1 MASGRAEGERE
12 TLMADSESGAKPLH
26 LHSIE
31 SLLAELSG
39 GGAVSIGN
47 DGQTFS
53 FDLPASRSVLGWYA
67 RNRARWAANLSL
79 QDVDGIVDSVA
90 LEPPAKA
97 AAAVAA
103 QGLKPVYA
111 LKRVRAHRFAGIHL
125 FGTTTEAPEDFDH
138 EISSGINLFEGF
150 NGAGKTSLLNA
161 IVWCL
166 TGMLLRPQRAPE
178 KGEQEFEFDLVHEGS
193 TEAATYLA
201 SFVTPL
207 PAASLGKLTQ
217 LHVPADTW
225 VELTFA
231 DSGGKLQAPLRRSLG
246 RSSRGKLQEQ
256 APDFTVLGLDAQALR
271 IGTVIPALLPFSQVG
286 SQSELGKAVAQL
298 TGLAPLAD
306 LAKHVGKVKARIT
319 GELTKARERE
329 IEQCDEAFK
338 RSHEDLMSVA
348 TEHVELKLDT
358 QVPHPKD
365 GDATE
370 HALERLKIFLTQ
382 RKSEGL
388 AAARGVLGAEFEPVA
403 HVQAFERD
411 VADAR
416 LSVDG
421 LSSTPSARRLAALR
435 KLPADER
442 ARARALIDAVLQDAA
457 ALLALA
463 KAPETAAR
471 QRLYAAI
478 AQWYGD
484 HGQQEPDLSAC
495 AVCGVSLQDA
505 VDPITGK
512 SVRIHLRDA
521 LVEDASLLSQS
532 LERWAAAATGK
543 LASALGE
550 TLGMELKRDLSEAPF
565 DLIRQALVEETL
577 GGNAF
582 QGALKPLVAL
592 TADACDAKRADA
604 PVLAAT
610 ALPDL
615 AERLPKM
622 VALQQAIG
630 RLDRALRVAD
640 WGNDHLKFMQ
650 EFSREVVGKATT
662 EVPAEP
668 TSILG
673 RLAALERV
681 IDDVAPIN
689 AALKAQER
697 MANDVAAR
705 RKVETRVQAYGV
717 ATAALDECAMLGGM
731 AEQQVAELQ
740 QSLHTATETW
750 RKLIYLAGYPNANHD
765 LTATTMQVDGQV
777 EFRIGSD
784 GASAPAQHVANASAL
799 RATLIA
805 FYIAYWE
812 YLRRERG
819 GLDLIVLDDPQELLD
834 GDNKERLARGLVKLA
849 TLGAQPV
856 ITTHDSKF
864 ARHVVLECQ
873 AQSAEVVHR
882 EVHPATRNR
891 PRLTTSPSVLAVARA
906 RKAAADSDWADPSKA
921 QDYAARCR
929 EFVEARLGDF
939 FDDLGNP
946 ATAARNLKPTLAD
959 FAQDLR
965 TAVRSGSTELFKAKN
980 VVALSKDA
988 ALDPKSAPYALLNKA
1003 HHASRAS
1010 IMPTEVKLVLA
1021 DLERVCDLVEAAHQ
1035 DFRAFCRRELLKPP
1049 AADLQSLP
1057 IEQVGHFELRI
1068 QPNLAA
1074 FVRGGAYG
1082 DSQETDLET
1091 LSSDWFQD
1099 KAAFFLRRM
1108 NFGFA
1113 STVGGVAI
1121 VEAAASDAA
1130 DRSLVI
1136 ARRGKATFARRLN
1149 RASSSSEVTL
1159 ATETFD
1165 PRAGR
1170 NTLTFSA
1177 SEVAL
1182 HKVVGMLFHTSLRPP
1197 QDSIGEAQQVD
1208 LGTLLKRIKS
1218 AYRVKEQSAVP
1229 LALEGQIALG
1239 GESLDLTALDSVDD
1253 HYVAVHLSD
1262 GTTLFKR
1269 VGKALPGQLSHLRQF
1284 ETIGGLGN
1292 SDVLAVGKDHPGIP
1306 TVVHAVLILG
1316 VLYTGA

>member
-1 MASGRAEGERE
+1 
-12 TLMADSESGAKPLH
+12 MADGNSGAKPLH

-31 SLLAELSG
+31 SLLAELAG
-39 GGAVSIGN
+39 GGAVSTGK
-47 DGQTFS
+47 DGKTFS
-53 FDLPASRSVLGWYA
+53 FTLPASRSVLGWYA
-67 RNRARWAANLSL
+67 RNRQKWAANLSL
-79 QDVDGIVDSVA
+79 QDTDGIVDSVA
-90 LEPPAKA
+90 LEPPAKVASA
-97 AAAVAA
+97 AAAV
-103 QGLKPVYA
+103 QGLRPVYT

-125 FGTTTEAPEDFDH
+125 FGTATEAPEDFDH
-138 EISSGINLFEGF
+138 EVAAGVNLFEGF

-166 TGMLLRPQRAPE
+166 AGMLLRPQRAPE

-207 PAASLGKLTQ
+207 PAASLGKLAQ
-217 LHVPADTW
+217 PQVLADTW

-231 DSGGKLQAPLRRSLG
+231 DGDGKLQAPLRRSLS
-246 RSSRGKLQEQ
+246 RTNRGKLQEQ

-298 TGLAPLAD
+298 TGLAPLTD
-306 LAKHVGKVKARIT
+306 LAKHIGKVKVRIAN
-319 GELTKARERE
+319 ELTKARERE
-329 IEQCDEAFK
+329 IEQSDQAFK
-338 RSHEDLMSVA
+338 RAHDDLVQVA
-348 TEHVELKLDT
+348 AEHAELKLDT

-365 GDATE
+365 GEATE
-370 HALERLKIFLTQ
+370 RTLEDLKTSLTQ
-382 RKSEGL
+382 RKSAGL
-388 AAARGVLGAEFEPVA
+388 AAARDVLGADFQPDA

-411 VADAR
+411 VAEAR
-416 LSVDG
+416 VAVDG
-421 LSSTPSARRLAALR
+421 LSSTPSARRLASLR
-435 KLPADER
+435 KLPVEDR
-442 ARARALIDAVLQDAA
+442 ASARALIDTVLKDAA

-484 HGQQEPDLSAC
+484 HGQQDPDLSSC
-495 AVCGVSLQDA
+495 AVCGVSLTDA
-505 VDPITGK
+505 IDHVTGK
-512 SVRIHLRDA
+512 PVRVHLHDA
-521 LVEDASLLSQS
+521 MVDDASLLSQS
-532 LERWAAAATGK
+532 LERWATAATGK
-543 LASALGE
+543 LVNAVGE
-550 TLGMELKRDLSEAPF
+550 ILATELKRDLSEEPF
-565 DLIRQALVEETL
+565 DLIRQALVEEAL

-604 PVLAAT
+604 PGLAAT
-610 ALPDL
+610 ALPNL

-622 VALQQAIG
+622 AALQQAIR

-640 WGNDHLKFMQ
+640 WGHDHFKFMQ
-650 EFSREVVGKATT
+650 EFSRKVVGKATAD
-662 EVPAEP
+662 VPAEP

-673 RLAALERV
+673 RLADLERV

-705 RKVETRVQAYGV
+705 RKLEDRLKAYDV
-717 ATAALDECAMLGGM
+717 ATAALDECALLGGM

-740 QSLHTATETW
+740 QSLHTATDTW

-765 LTATTMQVDGQV
+765 LTATTMKVDGQV

-873 AQSAEVVHR
+873 AQTAGVVHR

-891 PRLTTSPSVLAVARA
+891 PRLTTSPSVLAVTRA
-906 RKAAADSDWADPSKA
+906 KRAAVDSDWADPA
-921 QDYAARCR
+921 LTQDYAGRCR

-939 FDDLGNP
+939 FDDLGSS

-965 TAVRSGSTELFKAKN
+965 TAVRSGSTELFKARHI
-980 VVALSKDA
+980 VALSKDA

-1035 DFRAFCRRELLKPP
+1035 DFRAYCRRELLKQP
-1049 AADLQSLP
+1049 AADLKPLP

-1082 DSQETDLET
+1082 ESQETDLET

-1136 ARRGKATFARRLN
+1136 ARRGKFTFARRLN
-1149 RASSSSEVTL
+1149 RASSSSDVTL

-1170 NTLTFSA
+1170 NTLTFNA
-1177 SEVAL
+1177 AEVAL
-1182 HKVVGMLFHTSLRPP
+1182 HKVVGMLFHTNLKAP
-1197 QDSIGEAQQVD
+1197 QEAAGEAQQVE

-1239 GESLDLTALDSVDD
+1239 GESLDLAALDSVDD

-1269 VGKALPGQLSHLRQF
+1269 VGKALPGELSHLRQF

-1292 SDVLAVGKDHPGIP
+1292 SDVLAVGKDHPGVA